1 MKKIILSAVLLLLLL
16 GNSFGQ
22 TSISEATKNVN
33 EFISE
38 LQIGEYLLYQNPEIV
53 KSETELATFEK
64 SIISIP
70 SDSWIFF
77 LDKNPLKG
85 WSHPCSFLFVEIKS
99 GKIIEKEWKLPPNN
113 LEKWKLLTEIKE
125 QSEIKLFN
133 FKKSNATLLKS
144 GITPANCYAVIISGG
159 YDMANNWQRYWND
172 CSAIYSALVDVYNYE
187 DDHIYTIMSDGT
199 STANDR
205 RISGGYDSSPLD
217 LDGDGDNDIQF
228 SATRANITTV
238 FNTLSGLLDSDDYLF
253 IFVTDH
259 GDQESGQ
266 DALIYL
272 WGETIRDDQFATE
285 VNKVNAGEISIVMEQ
300 CYSGGFVD
308 DLASLNRVIATA
320 CDFDE
325 TSCGMGYYTYDEFVF
340 DWIAAIAG
348 EDPNGNAVDADD
360 NNDGFVSMQEAFGYA
375 DVHNACSETPQ
386 YYSNKHTLGENL
398 TLLGKELCVSV
409 DYIVDM
415 TINANQS
422 IKDCGI
428 VIAGVIINN
437 NANVIFDAEKE
448 IIILDDFETTIGTV
462 LELK

>member
-1 MKKIILSAVLLLLLL
+1 MKKIILSSALLLFLLS
-16 GNSFGQ
+16 NSFGQ
-22 TSISEATKNVN
+22 TSISEATKKVN

-38 LQIGEYLLYQNPEIV
+38 LQIGEHLLYQNPEIV

-70 SDSWIFF
+70 SDSWLFF

-85 WSHPCSFLFVEIKS
+85 WSHSCSFLFVDIKS

-113 LEKWKLLTEIKE
+113 LDRWKLLTEIKE
-125 QSEIKLFN
+125 QSEIKLFD
-133 FKKSNATLLKS
+133 FKKSDATLLKS
-144 GITPANCYAVIISGG
+144 GLTPANCYAVIISGG

-228 SATRANITTV
+228 SATRANITAV

-340 DWIAAIAG
+340 DWIAAVAG
-348 EDPNGNAVDADD
+348 EDPNGNAVDADA
-360 NNDGFVSMQEAFGYA
+360 NNDGFVSMLEAFNYA
-375 DVHNACSETPQ
+375 EANDACSETPQ
-386 YYSNKHTLGENL
+386 YSSNKDYLGENL
-398 TLLGKELCVSV
+398 TLLGYELCITENVHNQ
-409 DYIVDM
+409 
-415 TINANQS
+415 TINSDRTIENCNVDIDNVTIQ
-422 IKDCGI
+422 
-428 VIAGVIINN
+428 N
-437 NANVIFDAEKE
+437 NANVIIDADNGVTIHK
-448 IIILDDFETTIGTV
+448 DFEVKVGSTI
-462 LELK
+462 EIK